1 MLIFLLGISNWMSC
15 CVSIFFYFDP
25 CSQICEHLDVM
36 TNVGLFILV
45 IWFIDNKS
53 IGTGNSDQ
61 DTCMRDKNKK
71 TSKSWET
78 LRTLNWLSS
87 LESNICQYRWKQ
99 LKYTDKVQCHRV
111 VKTFVCSFF
120 VFTTLR
126 CPRPRF
132 FVSVFC
138 HRLSYRVSFVPSVSA
153 YWGWFSFSYFTARIY
168 MYLHGHEKNT
178 EWCRL
183 VYWVNKFCIFM
194 YALSSFSVW

>member
-36 TNVGLFILV
+36 TNIGLFILV

-111 VKTFVCSFF
+111 VKTFLFAHFLYSQLFDVPDHASLSQ
-120 VFTTLR
+120 FTKG
-126 CPRPRF
+126 F
-132 FVSVFC
+132 
-138 HRLSYRVSFVPSVSA
+138 LSSSIIQSFVCPL
-153 YWGWFSFSYFTARIY
+153 GI
-168 MYLHGHEKNT
+168 
-178 EWCRL
+178 RL
-183 VYWVNKFCIFM
+183 LRLILVLILY
-194 YALSSFSVW
+194 S